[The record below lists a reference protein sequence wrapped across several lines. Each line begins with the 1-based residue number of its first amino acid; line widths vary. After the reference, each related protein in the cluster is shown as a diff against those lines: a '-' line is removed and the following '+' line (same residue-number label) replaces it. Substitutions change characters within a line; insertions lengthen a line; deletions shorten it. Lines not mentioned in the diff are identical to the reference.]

1 MSHTPHPHT
10 TPNPTAH
17 TDRHAGPAG
26 HPTTARPGQADGL
39 DLPAVPLAVWSTPAP
54 PTTPGT
60 EWTVPPLLAQRLIA
74 VYTHPGSTVLT
85 TGASA
90 RLVART
96 ATRLDRRPPA
106 HSRRPGPGTVD
117 LLVATPPTDTDTTPL
132 DGGGAEQARWWA
144 RLLSPAGV
152 LAVVLPPSRGPAEPA
167 AAVAAAAGAGLGY
180 LQHVIALLW
189 TLHDDHLDPPTTAAT
204 TGVGGVVGTEESA
217 FADVLLF
224 TAPGTPDR
232 AGRDDDGPNDEP
244 ASATMASAEG
254 VIFGGPGSRSHDT
267 PGCAAADG
275 RPTGSVWLAGQTS
288 HRAQRIGRYTPAS
301 VAHPAKML
309 PALARTA
316 IRAYT
321 QPGDL
326 VLDPMCGIGTTLV
339 EAVYDGRDAVGVEYE
354 PRWAALAR
362 DNIDHATD
370 TGAAGHAAVRTG
382 DARHAAAI
390 VGADLV
396 GRVRLLLT
404 SPPYGSATHGQVH
417 AAGAAVGKVRKWD
430 TRYGTD
436 PANLAHRPLPE
447 LLDGFADIL
456 RACLPLLAPGATVV
470 LTTRPYRHHGRLVD
484 LPGAALHTAASVGL
498 QPVGRYVALLA
509 GIRAG
514 QLVPRASF
522 FQLANI
528 RTRHASGQPLHI
540 PAHEDVIVLASMG
553 ARTGSGR

>member
-1 MSHTPHPHT
+1 V
-10 TPNPTAH
+10 
-17 TDRHAGPAG
+17 
-26 HPTTARPGQADGL
+26 L
-39 DLPAVPLAVWSTPAP
+39 ST
-54 PTTPGT
+54 G
-60 EWTVPPLLAQRLIA
+60 
-74 VYTHPGSTVLT
+74 G
-85 TGASA
+85 SA

-96 ATRLDRRPPA
+96 AARLDRNPPA
-106 HSRRPGPGTVD
+106 RSRRPASGTVD
-117 LLVATPPTDTDTTPL
+117 LLVVTPPAAADATPVD
-132 DGGGAEQARWWA
+132 GGAEQARRWA

-167 AAVAAAAGAGLGY
+167 AVVAAAAGAALGY

-189 TLHDDHLDPPTTAAT
+189 TLHEDHLDPPASTQ
-204 TGVGGVVGTEESA
+204 VGGGLDVDQPA

-224 TAPGTPDR
+224 TAPGA
-232 AGRDDDGPNDEP
+232 AGRPGHDDGPGGEP
-244 ASATMASAEG
+244 AAGASAPAKD
-254 VIFGGPGSRSHDT
+254 VTCGGPVPHGHAGPD
-267 PGCAAADG
+267 CAAPDG
-275 RPTGSVWLAGQTS
+275 RPVGSVWLAAQTS

-339 EAVYDGRDAVGVEYE
+339 EAVHEGRDAVGVEYE

-362 DNIDHATD
+362 ANIDHATD

-382 DARHAAAI
+382 DARHTAAV

-417 AAGAAVGKVRKWD
+417 AAGAAVGKVRKWH
-430 TRYGTD
+430 TRYGDD

-498 QPVGRYVALLA
+498 EPVGRYVALLA

-528 RTRHASGQPLHI
+528 RTGHASGQPLQI
-540 PAHEDVIVLASMG
+540 PAHEDVLVLAY
-553 ARTGSGR
+553 SGLAAPPGPVRRDGDERGLA